1 MKIGREEKE
10 KLRNKLYKKDERKCH
25 YCGIK
30 EEDFIQIWE
39 EFYGGEKRGKKLEV
53 DRKGNKK
60 VIMKK
65 IAFYLT
71 LYVIMLKAINLH
83 TRSLK
88 R

>member
-1 MKIGREEKE
+1 VEK
-10 KLRNKLYKKDERKCH
+10 
-25 YCGIK
+25 
-30 EEDFIQIWE
+30 
-39 EFYGGEKRGKKLEV
+39 KRGKKLEV
-53 DRKGNKK
+53 DRKDNKK

-65 IAFYLT
+65 IALYLA